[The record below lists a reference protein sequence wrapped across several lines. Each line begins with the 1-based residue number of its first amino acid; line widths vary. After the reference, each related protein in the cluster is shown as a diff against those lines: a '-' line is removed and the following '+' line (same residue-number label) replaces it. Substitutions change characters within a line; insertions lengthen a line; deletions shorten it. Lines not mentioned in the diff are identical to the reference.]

1 MTHDHTRSSAEI
13 EREVERTREQVSHT
27 LDELRLRMS
36 PGQLIDQA
44 LDYAKDSGG
53 AEFGRNLG
61 RSVRDNPL
69 PILLI
74 GAGVGWLMASGRRP
88 EHYAASDY
96 DRTAYESEAGAGRDS
111 RVASMAGKAGSAAA
125 GASHKA
131 GSALHGVG
139 HASASAGR
147 RARELSHDARDGVT
161 RAGSQAWSG
170 LNHMAEEQPL
180 MLGAIGLAVGA
191 AIGAALPST
200 RTEDRFMGRGSDAV
214 KDRAMDKAGE
224 KLGEAAETAED
235 TYHQVTDDMKKRGYS
250 KESAGEAL
258 GEAARTVKTNV
269 TGKKDREDRDQ
280 DLPPSSPPSTAAPDK
295 TTPRP
300 TTGA

>member
-96 DRTAYESEAGAGRDS
+96 DRTVQAGNGS
-111 RVASMAGKAGSAAA
+111 RVASMKNKAGSAAA

-131 GSALHGVG
+131 GSAMHGLG
-139 HASASAGR
+139 DASASVGR
-147 RARELSHDARDGVT
+147 RARELSDDARDGVT
-161 RAGSQAWSG
+161 RAGSQAWRG
-170 LNHMAEEQPL
+170 LNHMAEGQPL

-200 RTEDRFMGRGSDAV
+200 RTEDRFMGRRSDAL

-258 GEAARTVKTNV
+258 GEAARTVKANV
-269 TGKKDREDRDQ
+269 TGKKDSEDRDQ

-295 TTPRP
+295 ATHRP